1 MAGIDIEGLAT
12 VYPNGVRA
20 VDGLDLSVADGEFFA
35 LLGPSGCGKT
45 TLLRTIAGLEPA
57 TEGTVRIDAADVTR
71 LEPGK
76 RGVAMV
82 FQDYALF
89 PHMTVSENITY
100 PLKVRRVAAATRS
113 AVAERTGGELSL
125 QGLLDRRPGQLSGGQ
140 QQRVA
145 LARAIAS
152 EGKVLLLDE
161 PLSNLDARLRLEA
174 RTFLKKLQ
182 RDLGI
187 TTVFVT
193 HDQAEALALADR
205 IAVMQSG
212 KLRQLGT
219 PREVFARPANTF
231 VANFIGSTPM
241 NLIPGVVTDG
251 TAGDSR
257 SGSAS
262 ATAGF
267 GPGSAT
273 AGSRSAAGGSGSAPG
288 GFGSAPGGFGSG
300 ASGAV
305 SVAGGWLPVAT
316 SAVPAGAE
324 VTVGIRP
331 EYLTLST
338 GDVSGPSIRG
348 SVVVA
353 ENLGTMSLVSVDC
366 DGVLIGVTVPEE
378 DEPAPG
384 TPVVLTAPSQRVL
397 LYDRESGELLARQ
410 PAVVG

>member
-1 MAGIDIEGLAT
+1 
-12 VYPNGVRA
+12 
-20 VDGLDLSVADGEFFA
+20 
-35 LLGPSGCGKT
+35 
-45 TLLRTIAGLEPA
+45 
-57 TEGTVRIDAADVTR
+57 
-71 LEPGK
+71 
-76 RGVAMV
+76 
-82 FQDYALF
+82 
-89 PHMTVSENITY
+89 
-100 PLKVRRVAAATRS
+100 
-113 AVAERTGGELSL
+113 VAERTSDELSL
-125 QGLLDRRPGQLSGGQ
+125 QGLLERRPGQLSGGQ

-212 KLRQLGT
+212 KLVQLGT
-219 PREVFARPANTF
+219 PREVFARPSNTF

-241 NLIPGVVTDG
+241 NLIPGVVTEG
-251 TAGDSR
+251 AAGDSR
-257 SGSAS
+257 SGS
-262 ATAGF
+262 
-267 GPGSAT
+267 
-273 AGSRSAAGGSGSAPG
+273 GSAPAASG
-288 GFGSAPGGFGSG
+288 AGASGTGASGTG

-305 SVAGGWLPVAT
+305 SVAGGWLPAAT

-338 GDVSGPSIRG
+338 GDLPGPCIRG

-353 ENLGTMSLVSVDC
+353 ENLGTMSLVSVEC
-366 DGVLIGVTVPEE
+366 GGVLIGVTVPEE

-384 TPVVLTAPSQRVL
+384 TPVVLTAPEQRVL
-397 LYDRESGELLARQ
+397 LYDRESGELLARK

>member
-20 VDGLDLSVADGEFFA
+20 VDGLDLHVADGEFFA

-45 TLLRTIAGLEPA
+45 TLLRTIAGLESA

-89 PHMTVSENITY
+89 PHMNVAENITY
-100 PLKVRRVAAATRS
+100 PLKVRRVS
-113 AVAERTGGELSL
+113 ASKRASVAERTAGELSL
-125 QGLLDRRPGQLSGGQ
+125 QGLLERKPGQLSGGQ

-205 IAVMQSG
+205 IAVMESG
-212 KLRQLGT
+212 KLRQLGS
-219 PREVFARPANTF
+219 PREVFARPVDTF

-241 NLIPGVVTDG
+241 NLLPGTVT
-251 TAGDSR
+251 SE
-257 SGSAS
+257 
-262 ATAGF
+262 
-267 GPGSAT
+267 
-273 AGSRSAAGGSGSAPG
+273 
-288 GFGSAPGGFGSG
+288 
-300 ASGAV
+300 AV
-305 SVAGGWLPVAT
+305 SVAGGSLPAT
-316 SAVPAGAE
+316 TGSAPVGAE

-331 EYLTLST
+331 EYLTLAS
-338 GDVSGPSIRG
+338 GDVTGPSLRG

-353 ENLGTMSLVSVDC
+353 ENLGTQSLVTIDC
-366 DGVLIGVTVPEE
+366 EGTHIGVTVPEE
-378 DEPAPG
+378 AEPDPG
-384 TPVVLTAPSQRVL
+384 TTVVLTAPQSRVL
-397 LYDRESGELLARQ
+397 LYDRQSGHLLTRQ
-410 PAVVG
+410 PATVAR

>member
-20 VDGLDLSVADGEFFA
+20 VDGLDLHVADGEFFA

-57 TEGTVRIDAADVTR
+57 SEGTVRIDATDVTR
-71 LEPGK
+71 TEPGK

-89 PHMTVSENITY
+89 PHMSVSENITY
-100 PLKVRRVAAATRS
+100 PLKVRRVAAATR
-113 AVAERTGGELSL
+113 ADVASRTAGELSL
-125 QGLLDRRPGQLSGGQ
+125 DGLLERKPGQLSGGQ

-205 IAVMQSG
+205 IAVMDSG
-212 KLRQLGT
+212 KLRQLGS

-241 NLIPGVVTDG
+241 NLLPGKVTTDG
-251 TAGDSR
+251 AVTV
-257 SGSAS
+257 
-262 ATAGF
+262 
-267 GPGSAT
+267 
-273 AGSRSAAGGSGSAPG
+273 AGGS
-288 GFGSAPGGFGSG
+288 
-300 ASGAV
+300 
-305 SVAGGWLPVAT
+305 LPAT
-316 SAVPAGAE
+316 TSSTPTDAE

-338 GDVSGPSIRG
+338 GDVAGPALRG
-348 SVVVA
+348 EVVVA
-353 ENLGTMSLVSVDC
+353 ENLGTQSLVSVDC
-366 DGVLIGVTVPEE
+366 AGTLIGVTVPEE
-378 DEPAPG
+378 TEPSPG
-384 TPVVLTAPSQRVL
+384 TPVVLTAPASRVL
-397 LYDRESGELLARQ
+397 LYTQDTGELLTSTDRTVGARS
-410 PAVVG
+410 

>member
-20 VDGLDLSVADGEFFA
+20 VDGLDLHVEDGEFFA

-45 TLLRTIAGLEPA
+45 TLLRTIAGLEQA
-57 TEGTVRIDAADVTR
+57 TEGKVRIDAADVTR
-71 LEPGK
+71 AEPGK

-89 PHMTVSENITY
+89 PHMNVSENITY
-100 PLKVRRVAAATRS
+100 PLKVRRVAMATRT
-113 AVAERTGGELSL
+113 ATAERTAGELSL
-125 QGLLDRRPGQLSGGQ
+125 QGLLERKPAQLSGGQ

-205 IAVMQSG
+205 IAVMEAG
-212 KLRQLGT
+212 KLRQLGS

-241 NLIPGVVTDG
+241 NLLTG
-251 TAGDSR
+251 TVI
-257 SGSAS
+257 
-262 ATAGF
+262 
-267 GPGSAT
+267 
-273 AGSRSAAGGSGSAPG
+273 AGSVGAVTVAGGSLPAGTGSAP
-288 GFGSAPGGFGSG
+288 
-300 ASGAV
+300 V
-305 SVAGGWLPVAT
+305 
-316 SAVPAGAE
+316 GAE

-338 GDVSGPSIRG
+338 GDVTGASLRG
-348 SVVVA
+348 QVVVA
-353 ENLGTMSLVSVDC
+353 ENLGTQSLVSVDC
-366 DGVLIGVTVPEE
+366 DGTLVGVTVSEE

-384 TPVVLTAPSQRVL
+384 TPVVLTAPASRVL
-397 LYDRESGELLARQ
+397 LYDRESGDLLARQ
-410 PAVVG
+410 PVTVG